1 MKRARIFEVL
11 WYSVNIALI
20 FAALFLL
27 YSIGWEYSTRKYLRG
42 FSDAIIPASA
52 TPLNKAQTIL
62 DWMAHGPERAPGPG
76 MISDRDPSDTLNYRS
91 LLRVCGTAT
100 NAFVNV
106 ANASGLPARRLLL
119 LDSQKQAKHVVA
131 EVFDGSRW
139 VIVDP
144 SFRVIP
150 RGADGQPLTREELQN
165 PAVFQLAIA
174 KIPGL
179 QPHLQLSVYVPPST
193 ESCSVRWIG
202 CGRYLSPSFQLGKT
216 RYIRRCSWSV
226 NHSLRSFWR
235 ALVLSRFSWRAF
247 CFARSARS
255 IWAYTLPR
263 FASDSSGRFAP
274 SFTNPPDV
282 RNLRSYRN

>member
-1 MKRARIFEVL
+1 VKRVRIFEVL

-119 LDSQKQAKHVVA
+119 LDNQKQAKHVVA

-165 PAVFQLAIA
+165 PVIFQLAIA
-174 KIPGL
+174 KIPDYNPAYNYQSTSHLRLSRVPFGGL
-179 QPHLQLSVYVPPST
+179 ARQILRPFLPTWEDSVYTTLFVER
-193 ESCSVRWIG
+193 ES
-202 CGRYLSPSFQLGKT
+202 FA
-216 RYIRRCSWSV
+216 
-226 NHSLRSFWR
+226 
-235 ALVLSRFSWRAF
+235 ALVLACFSFVALFLARMLLRAIGEKHLGVHPSKVRERFLRAF
-247 CFARSARS
+247 RTFLHES
-255 IWAYTLPR
+255 T
-263 FASDSSGRFAP
+263 
-274 SFTNPPDV
+274 
-282 RNLRSYRN
+282 